1 MIELIALLLL
11 AIVIVIILY
20 KIFKFTIKLV
30 INSILGIIMLFLT
43 NFVSELCGFAF
54 SIDINI
60 ITVLLCAIAGIPGLI
75 LVIILAYL
83 NVPFVT

>member
-1 MIELIALLLL
+1 MIELIVLLL

-20 KIFKFTIKLV
+20 KIFKATTKLV

-43 NFVSELCGFAF
+43 NYVIGLCEFGF
-54 SIDINI
+54 SIEINI

>member
-1 MIELIALLLL
+1 MIELIVLLL

-20 KIFKFTIKLV
+20 KIFKATTKLV

-43 NFVSELCGFAF
+43 NYVIGLCNLGF

-83 NVPFVT
+83 NVPFV

>member
-1 MIELIALLLL
+1 MIELIVLLL

-20 KIFKFTIKLV
+20 KIFKATTKLV

-43 NFVSELCGFAF
+43 NYVIGLCDLGF

>member
-1 MIELIALLLL
+1 MIELIVLLL

-20 KIFKFTIKLV
+20 KIFKATTKLV

-43 NFVSELCGFAF
+43 NYVIGLCDLGF

-83 NVPFVT
+83 NVTFV

>member
-1 MIELIALLLL
+1 MIELIVVLLL
-11 AIVIVIILY
+11 AIVIVIVLY
-20 KIFKFTIKLV
+20 KIFKATTKLV

-43 NFVSELCGFAF
+43 NYVIGLCDLGF

-83 NVPFVT
+83 NVSFVT

>member
-1 MIELIALLLL
+1 MIELIVLLL

-20 KIFKFTIKLV
+20 KIFKATTKLV

-43 NFVSELCGFAF
+43 NYVIGLCDLGF

-83 NVPFVT
+83 NVPFV